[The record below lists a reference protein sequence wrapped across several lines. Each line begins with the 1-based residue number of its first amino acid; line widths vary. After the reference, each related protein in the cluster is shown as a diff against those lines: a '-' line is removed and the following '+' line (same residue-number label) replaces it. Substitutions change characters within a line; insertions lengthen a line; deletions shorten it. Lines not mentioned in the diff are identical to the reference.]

1 MSIKKTP
8 LGKNSD
14 IPLKYD
20 PSVLTPL
27 SRLDSRTQAGLE
39 EYTSQ
44 FEGRD
49 YWTSYETSWLN
60 EKGIPRNKILNLSYS
75 SQSQF
80 FIESKS
86 LKLYLYSL
94 NNKEFRSSEEVQAQI
109 KEDLENSLKTEVIVE
124 LDNKPRKIEET
135 FTSIDSEDLDKIDS
149 HPLSLSIEPEEEA
162 DVTEELSTSLF
173 RSLCPVTS
181 QPDWATIYIRYKGNK
196 INHKSLLKYLLS
208 YRNHQGFHEECVER
222 IFSDILQRIRIDE
235 LFVRANFLRRGGIEI
250 NPVRV
255 TPGNSPEIIREIR
268 Q

>member
-14 IPLKYD
+14 IPLIYD

-27 SRLDSRTQAGLE
+27 SRLDSRTKAGLE

-94 NNKEFRSSEEVQAQI
+94 NNKEFRSTEEVQEQ
-109 KEDLENSLKTEVIVE
+109 KKKNLPN
-124 LDNKPRKIEET
+124 
-135 FTSIDSEDLDKIDS
+135 
-149 HPLSLSIEPEEEA
+149 
-162 DVTEELSTSLF
+162 
-173 RSLCPVTS
+173 
-181 QPDWATIYIRYKGNK
+181 
-196 INHKSLLKYLLS
+196 
-208 YRNHQGFHEECVER
+208 FHEGKLVSR
-222 IFSDILQRIRIDE
+222 
-235 LFVRANFLRRGGIEI
+235 
-250 NPVRV
+250 
-255 TPGNSPEIIREIR
+255 
-268 Q
+268 

>member
-1 MSIKKTP
+1 MRQLLNPYLNNFKLLKLLFLISCVGTSCYSYNP
-8 LGKNSD
+8 LYNQ
-14 IPLKYD
+14 
-20 PSVLTPL
+20 PSKSSLTPKL
-27 SRLDSRTQAGLE
+27 GNYRVSFESEVDLE
-39 EYTSQ
+39 LQ
-44 FEGRD
+44 
-49 YWTSYETSWLN
+49 
-60 EKGIPRNKILNLSYS
+60 
-75 SQSQF
+75 
-80 FIESKS
+80 
-86 LKLYLYSL
+86 YL
-94 NNKEFRSSEEVQAQI
+94 